1 MQAWGG
7 FRSRGGFGPKMRP
20 VLGHP
25 PCGTAD
31 VSYRVGITLLSFPG
45 GSKGS
50 LIDDNYF
57 HATCSTLVSALLK
70 LISLPLYPTW
80 LRGGEDEQTKY
91 MIIYLL
97 FP

>member
-1 MQAWGG
+1 M
-7 FRSRGGFGPKMRP
+7 
-20 VLGHP
+20 
-25 PCGTAD
+25 
-31 VSYRVGITLLSFPG
+31 
-45 GSKGS
+45 GS

-91 MIIYLL
+91 IIIYLL